1 MAISGFPIY
10 LSTLLLEK
18 NRGNGKG
25 PTLLVSDWTEQIA
38 EAGFAG
44 LEIWMNHLL
53 LASRSE
59 WELIK
64 ERAQESDLLLATIS
78 TPVPAD
84 ASDKSRRLRDAVVEA
99 CDYFRPDNL
108 KFGLAEDGRA
118 KGPDAADAALEFV
131 KTWTRDVPRE
141 VNLLYDAGAGES
153 GMAGL
158 EKARKTLAGG
168 RYKAVLHPFLM
179 PASELD
185 AALAAFGDFVGNL
198 GVQAKLDGQWSLL
211 LEIEGGLK
219 IPSVARARNY
229 KGTWTLE
236 FTKGA
241 GQPGE
246 NIDRMFDNAEKDLN
260 FLLEALV
267 RTSAEKK

>member
-18 NRGNGKG
+18 NRANGKG

-44 LEIWMNHLL
+44 VEIWMNHLA

-64 ERAQESDLLLATIS
+64 QRAQESDLLLATIS
-78 TPVPAD
+78 SAVPVD
-84 ASDKSRRLRDAVVEA
+84 GSDKSRRLREAIVEA

-108 KFGLAEDGRA
+108 KFTPLQDPRGKGAED
-118 KGPDAADAALEFV
+118 ALEFL
-131 KTWTRDVPRE
+131 KTWTRDVPRD
-141 VNLLYDAGAGES
+141 VSLLHDIMAGES
-153 GMAGL
+153 GAIGL
-158 EKARKTLAGG
+158 EAVKKAFGTG
-168 RYKAVLHPFLM
+168 RCKAVLHPFSM
-179 PASELD
+179 SAAELD
-185 AALAAFGDFVGNL
+185 TVLGAHGDFIGNL
-198 GVQAKLDGQWSLL
+198 GVQARQDGQCSLL
-211 LEIEGGLK
+211 SELEGGMK
-219 IPSVARARNY
+219 IPAAARKRNF

-236 FTKGA
+236 YTKGA
-241 GQPGE
+241 GLPGE
-246 NIDRMFDNAEKDLN
+246 NIDRLFDNAEKDLN

-267 RTSAEKK
+267 RTSAEKT